1 MNRNTKRGFT
11 IVELIIVIAVIAVLA
26 AVLIPTFSGLIK
38 KAQVARDESLV
49 SSLNKA
55 LAMDT
60 DNTEHKTMRQALLAT
75 AKGGFDVTKI
85 KTTADGNEILWD
97 SVNDC
102 FVYLNKEVDE
112 TEPQYIPNSKK
123 VDRKVESYE
132 YWTISDTTATS
143 QTYSTYL
150 GNNNLKGEVNA
161 TTGVD
166 VGENAGIT
174 LVKYTGGADKKEVI
188 IRTNSGETNVEIN
201 AANDTVNHYG
211 SANEVTVLAVDKTHS
226 YHEFGSVKTLEV
238 TSGHVVLESGSLV
251 YELTKAAGA
260 QDANISFESKGTV
273 IKNTANVTGITQA
286 TSFDIY
292 TLEQLCA
299 FRDYVNAGMD
309 FSNLPVEI
317 KDDIDMSKIS
327 WYPIGTGEHPF
338 NGVIRG
344 NNHTLKGLT
353 NGTIVSTKE
362 VFTTTTTKTYGSAYG
377 FIGIAGS
384 NKSENA
390 VLEITNLTL
399 SDVEISLAD
408 YGSSIG
414 ALIGYTPSTEDF
426 GDVKKYN
433 NLTAKAIENIT
444 VKGVSVSGE
453 VTGYY
458 TVGGIAGKLYN
469 SGNVDFED
477 CTNNAKVSAV
487 GNGKAGGI
495 IGYIGG
501 KERLQE
507 NDGTYKSMTIT
518 LKNLKNTGVIY
529 ASADKVGGILSY
541 MNTFCVKDGTT
552 ENLPE
557 THVLIE
563 NCVNTGSVTGGKDC
577 QGVGGILYSIQG
589 YKSGYY
595 ETSTN
600 STIKIVGCSNT
611 GTLSNGK
618 DQNNT
623 KIIVPVTNELKNAKI
638 GIK

>member
-1 MNRNTKRGFT
+1 MNRNSKKGFT

-26 AVLIPTFSGLIK
+26 AVLIPTFSNLIQKANEAADQTLIK
-38 KAQVARDESLV
+38 N
-49 SSLNKA
+49 LNTA
-55 LAMDT
+55 LKMDT
-60 DNTEHKTMRQALLAT
+60 TVSKHETMSQALNAT
-75 AKGGFDVTKI
+75 KANGFDVEKI
-85 KTTADGNEILWD
+85 VARATDNKIVWD

-102 FVYLNKEVDE
+102 FAYIEKDKS
-112 TEPQYIPNSKK
+112 EPTYIPDTKTDARVAEYQLWAIVNGAKLDEKYS
-123 VDRKVESYE
+123 SYLAGTE
-132 YWTISDTTATS
+132 ITGTI
-143 QTYSTYL
+143 
-150 GNNNLKGEVNA
+150 NA
-161 TTGVD
+161 TNGVD
-166 VGENAGIT
+166 VGGNTGIA
-174 LVKYTGGADKKEVI
+174 LVKYTGGAAKRGVI
-188 IRTNSGETNVEIN
+188 IRTNSGETKIEIN
-201 AANDTVNHYG
+201 ASNDTVYHYG
-211 SANEVTVLAVDKTHS
+211 AADEVKVLAVDKSNS
-226 YHEFGSVKTLEV
+226 YHELGSVKTLEV
-238 TSGHVVLESGSLV
+238 TSGHIVLESGSLV
-251 YELTKAAGA
+251 YELKKAT
-260 QDANISFESKGTV
+260 DAKDIDISFENKGTV
-273 IKNTANVTGITQA
+273 IKNTANVEGVIQA

-353 NGTIVSTKE
+353 NGTIMSTKD

-384 NKSENA
+384 NISENA

-399 SDVEISLAD
+399 SDVEISLGD

-414 ALIGYTPSTEDF
+414 ALIGYTPSTADF
-426 GDVKKYN
+426 QDKEKYN
-433 NLTAKAIENIT
+433 NGSAKAIENIA

-453 VTGYY
+453 VTGHY
-458 TVGGIAGKLYN
+458 TVGGVAGKLYN

-487 GNGKAGGI
+487 GKGKGKAGGI

-507 NDGTYKSMTIT
+507 NGSYKSMTIT
-518 LKNLKNTGVIY
+518 LKNLKNTGVVY

-541 MNTFCVKDGTT
+541 MNTFCGQDNTT

-589 YKSGYY
+589 YKTGYY
-595 ETSTN
+595 TTSTN

-618 DQNNT
+618 DQKNT
-623 KIIVPVTNELKNAKI
+623 VIVPDKTEMKNVKI
-638 GIK
+638 EIM